1 MANRLTVFTRHLLTV
16 TAGLYLLGM
25 LAYLA
30 LRLLYGDRFWWLSLL
45 NSFAH
50 LLFLPLLPLLALVL
64 LARAR
69 AAALSLLPLA
79 VVGGVWFAPY
89 FVPKPPPAAESG
101 DQLRIMTLNIWGTN
115 SDHTSLIAGLRDHPV
130 DILLLQEVYSAF
142 ARHRLPELLDIYPY
156 QTIQTDINHWSSNF
170 TLSRFPILEQ
180 TYFDFPTPG
189 KRMPLR
195 TLLDINGQ
203 PVAVYNVHLAWPAR
217 QKPRFGLHANNFYLN
232 VVFGFDDRTRN
243 DQITYLIERLRAE
256 PYPYI
261 VAGDFNTSASSATY
275 QRLAAFMHDSFRE
288 AGTGLGTSW
297 PVSAARGLPPLLP
310 PLIRIDYI
318 WHSDA
323 FRAVEAYAG
332 PYLGSDHLPVLATL
346 EHLPDS

>member
-1 MANRLTVFTRHLLTV
+1 MTYRYASLTRHLLTL
-16 TAGLYLLGM
+16 TAGLYLLAM

-30 LRLLYGDRFWWLSLL
+30 LRLLYGDRFWWLSLM

-50 LLFLPLLPLLALVL
+50 LLFLPLVPLLALVL

-89 FVPKPPPAAESG
+89 FVPKLPPAAASG
-101 DQLRIMTLNIWGTN
+101 DSLRVMTLNIWGN
-115 SDHTSLIAGLRDHPV
+115 NNDHTRLAAGLRDNPA
-130 DILLLQEVYSAF
+130 DILLLQEVYTAF
-142 ARHRLPELLDIYPY
+142 AWNYLPELLDIYPY
-156 QTIQTDINHWSSNF
+156 QTTQTDTAGWSSNF
-170 TLSRFPILEQ
+170 TLSRYPILEQ
-180 TYFDFPTPG
+180 TYFDFPEPG

-195 TLLDINGQ
+195 TVIDVNGQ

-217 QKPRFGLHANNFYLN
+217 RAPRFGLPANNFYLN
-232 VVFGFDDRTRN
+232 AAFGFDDSTRN
-243 DQITYLIERLRAE
+243 DQIAYLIERLQTE

-275 QRLAAFMHDSFRE
+275 QRLAAIMHDSFRE

-297 PVSAARGLPPLLP
+297 PVSAARGLPALLP
-310 PLIRIDYI
+310 PLIRIDYV
-318 WHSDA
+318 WHSDD

-346 EHLPDS
+346 ERLPNS